1 MKPIAL
7 LPETV
12 SNQIAAGE
20 VIQRP
25 ASAIK
30 ELMENALDA
39 GGSHIEVNIQQ
50 AGKVSMQVIDN
61 GHGIPEGDMDLAF
74 QRHATSKIQ
83 SADDLFALQ
92 TMGFRGEALASI
104 AAVSHVSI
112 VTRTDRENSGR
123 QRDLEGGR
131 LVKSNGCSTA
141 IGTKITISNL
151 FYNVPARR
159 QFLKSDAVEYKHIAR
174 VFADIALAHPDKA
187 FTLRHQGK
195 VEWMLAAEHP
205 RQRITHII
213 GKKVTDRLVP
223 VDEQTDFVEVKGYV
237 LRPIHARKTK
247 GEQHLFVNHRPVNH
261 ALIHRA
267 VMDAFEGLI
276 QNGHHPAYIL
286 DLTIAS
292 DRIDVNVHPAKTE
305 VQFDDERAIQAIVR
319 SAVKRAL
326 GIHQVAPTLDFEN
339 PLAVQPVHIPTG
351 PVLPPQIVV
360 DSSFNPFQGQDK
372 IDPGIK
378 TDESCASST
387 KDHFFDKPIHVP
399 GEVLELSSE
408 WAAETATVGNTGIGY
423 SVMHVPP
430 HFAVTT
436 MQRGLMTVHLPRA
449 KRRILFS
456 QLLAQLQGE
465 HLGSQSWLFPQ
476 PWNAPSGMHW
486 GSWEPRLESLGYRW
500 ELHADTMNWLAGPSF
515 LNPDQAMSWLE
526 NLLLIDPDQAG
537 WESGLVSQW
546 LDHCDPMPDP
556 CQGEPL
562 SLVIDRLF
570 ALSNPW
576 KDDKGRSIAR
586 LLDSDAIA
594 AQFTS

>member
-267 VMDAFEGLI
+267 VMRSE
-276 QNGHHPAYIL
+276 
-286 DLTIAS
+286 
-292 DRIDVNVHPAKTE
+292 
-305 VQFDDERAIQAIVR
+305 ERRV
-319 SAVKRAL
+319 
-326 GIHQVAPTLDFEN
+326 
-339 PLAVQPVHIPTG
+339 
-351 PVLPPQIVV
+351 
-360 DSSFNPFQGQDK
+360 
-372 IDPGIK
+372 
-378 TDESCASST
+378 
-387 KDHFFDKPIHVP
+387 
-399 GEVLELSSE
+399 GE
-408 WAAETATVGNTGIGY
+408 
-423 SVMHVPP
+423 
-430 HFAVTT
+430 
-436 MQRGLMTVHLPRA
+436 RG
-449 KRRILFS
+449 
-456 QLLAQLQGE
+456 
-465 HLGSQSWLFPQ
+465 
-476 PWNAPSGMHW
+476 
-486 GSWEPRLESLGYRW
+486 
-500 ELHADTMNWLAGPSF
+500 
-515 LNPDQAMSWLE
+515 
-526 NLLLIDPDQAG
+526 
-537 WESGLVSQW
+537 
-546 LDHCDPMPDP
+546 
-556 CQGEPL
+556 
-562 SLVIDRLF
+562 
-570 ALSNPW
+570 
-576 KDDKGRSIAR
+576 
-586 LLDSDAIA
+586 
-594 AQFTS
+594 